1 MQAPPTSLVANAKD
15 SIGHSMILISQGED
29 VSNYPTQRNRVSL
42 FSNTLL
48 PAVAVESASSG
59 AVTVRF
65 LHDSTFD
72 LRERHARRKKL
83 EAASHVRHKPPE
95 DEDENEA
102 EERMR
107 KALFE
112 AVENEEEEELQEL
125 VEAGARVDDID
136 WQGRTA
142 LMLAAAQGSLGATE
156 TLLALDSSCEQQD
169 HTGATA
175 LLWAAGSGHD
185 EAALLLLDAG
195 AALDHANY
203 EGDTALMLAS
213 EWGHVEVARLLLH
226 KGKPRPPPTPP
237 APPTRHPPF
246 KPRTRRLCQRRQTP
260 VPQRPPPPPS
270 LAPPPTSPSRAQAS
284 PPKPRSPLASTRCRH
299 GHA

>member
-1 MQAPPTSLVANAKD
+1 MQALPTSLAALARD
-15 SIGHSMILISQGED
+15 SISHGMILISQGED
-29 VSNYPTQRNRVSL
+29 VTNYPTQRNRLPL

-48 PAVAVESASSG
+48 PAVAAESASSG

-72 LRERHARRKKL
+72 LRERNARRKKL
-83 EAASHVRHKPPE
+83 EAASHVRHKRPE
-95 DEDENEA
+95 DEDEAET

-112 AVENEEEEELQEL
+112 AVENDEEEELQEL

-142 LMLAAAQGSLGATE
+142 LMHAAAQGLLGATE
-156 TLLALDSSCEQQD
+156 TLLSLESSCEQQD

-175 LLWAAGSGHD
+175 LLWAAGNGED

-195 AALDHANY
+195 AALDHTNH

-213 EWGHVEVARLLLH
+213 EWGHVEVARLLLD
-226 KGKPRPPPTPP
+226 KGKPRRPAIPPLARPLPPT
-237 APPTRHPPF
+237 A
-246 KPRTRRLCQRRQTP
+246 
-260 VPQRPPPPPS
+260 
-270 LAPPPTSPSRAQAS
+270 AA
-284 PPKPRSPLASTRCRH
+284 
-299 GHA
+299 